1 MSTVSSLPA
10 GDRSAL
16 GPTSCPET
24 WSARA
29 PFLCVFDDVFLLGVD
44 RILGSRRPLGL
55 RLDDLAIRGPLIS
68 AKLGRRHL
76 LAGGTPVGLSDK
88 ETIATVS
95 LSSSNH
101 RETLRFDDSIPVR
114 RGLSAIAEV
123 LNAVPASDPAVTVTA
138 VLSMVTS
145 IGTDLGDD
153 LQALTRNIV
162 EKACC
167 AVGDAW
173 CHPLDAKLRY
183 CRFRLRQPITE
194 PLPRALPTQCFFLA
208 ERTLVQ
214 VAGGKMLVIGG
225 TAHLLVPGVLA
236 GAKGTLIVMVGN
248 RVFSLA
254 VEKCAAEAPAL
265 ALETIAS
272 VEPVHAEAIKRF
284 LLSRCTELYRSSKSR
299 ALLDLGNLIWALT
312 EFPHRAFVRPNVNFG
327 LAIENILPVPGKGIL
342 ITGWLWDPAERLE
355 QLLLVDAHGYRKPIQ
370 APMHR
375 YDRPDICLR
384 FKARPTDEPLGFLT
398 FQPCAA
404 AHDLW
409 PTYQVKGM
417 LKDGRV
423 IDLSCCLKASR
434 RALSEP
440 ENLLRQLP
448 ADKLDGPL
456 LRDLAPTIGYLQA
469 RNEQLALYRQFWNY
483 DRVAKEDVRGASL
496 PRPRVDGPML
506 TARPRGVAVGAV
518 GRGPSLAD
526 AAGRQANTTPAQ
538 GRPPMKRACR
548 GQ

>member
-1 MSTVSSLPA
+1 MRRHPRRQERQPLPGPGAGPAGGAPPLPRDRQRRGSGAEASPRPRLQLHVGRLPGRDRLLRHRGFAVLRARARRQRRRRALGKPAVGAVLPDHRGVAPGADRIRRLVQHPLAGRPSSLP
-10 GDRSAL
+10 D
-16 GPTSCPET
+16 T
-24 WSARA
+24 
-29 PFLCVFDDVFLLGVD
+29 
-44 RILGSRRPLGL
+44 RPGQG
-55 RLDDLAIRGPLIS
+55 RPAADQG
-68 AKLGRRHL
+68 LGRM
-76 LAGGTPVGLSDK
+76 
-88 ETIATVS
+88 
-95 LSSSNH
+95 N
-101 RETLRFDDSIPVR
+101 
-114 RGLSAIAEV
+114 
-123 LNAVPASDPAVTVTA
+123 DPAACLITVMQY
-138 VLSMVTS
+138 S
-145 IGTDLGDD
+145 
-153 LQALTRNIV
+153 
-162 EKACC
+162 
-167 AVGDAW
+167 
-173 CHPLDAKLRY
+173 
-183 CRFRLRQPITE
+183 
-194 PLPRALPTQCFFLA
+194 
-208 ERTLVQ
+208 
-214 VAGGKMLVIGG
+214 
-225 TAHLLVPGVLA
+225 
-236 GAKGTLIVMVGN
+236 
-248 RVFSLA
+248 
-254 VEKCAAEAPAL
+254 
-265 ALETIAS
+265 
-272 VEPVHAEAIKRF
+272 
-284 LLSRCTELYRSSKSR
+284 
-299 ALLDLGNLIWALT
+299 
-312 EFPHRAFVRPNVNFG
+312 PNVNFG

-355 QLLLVDAHGYRKPIQ
+355 QLLLVDAQGYRKPIQ

-375 YDRPDICLR
+375 YDICQR

-456 LRDLAPTIGYLQA
+456 LRDLTPTIGYLQA